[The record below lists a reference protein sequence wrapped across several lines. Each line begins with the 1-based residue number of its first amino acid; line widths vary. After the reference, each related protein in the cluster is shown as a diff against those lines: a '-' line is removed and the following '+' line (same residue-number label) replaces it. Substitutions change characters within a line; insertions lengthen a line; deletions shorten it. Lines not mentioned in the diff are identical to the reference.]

1 MSLRILSFPPPSFL
15 LLKLKQRGIVGGWG
29 RDHRKKKIK
38 ASLRRAGNARGLS
51 MGFFRMQNCRLA
63 HSIEEREGAAAGFQL
78 RCRRRRR
85 CRRRSGS
92 PWVPAAHHWALGG
105 RAGGR
110 QGGGQAQSQCRIADF
125 SCAGFFFF
133 FFNMCCN
140 PGSGFPRQENEP
152 REGERAYH
160 GVGREH

>member
-1 MSLRILSFPPPSFL
+1 M
-15 LLKLKQRGIVGGWG
+15 GGETTE
-29 RDHRKKKIK
+29 KKIK

-85 CRRRSGS
+85 CRRGSCS

-133 FFNMCCN
+133 LICGVTLDPAFHVTKMSPEKGNALTM
-140 PGSGFPRQENEP
+140 GSGASTRKP
-152 REGERAYH
+152 
-160 GVGREH
+160 

>member
-1 MSLRILSFPPPSFL
+1 MGGGKKKKKKKLEFKDSFFPSPFL
-15 LLKLKQRGIVGGWG
+15 PFAEAEAKGDSGGWG
-29 RDHRKKKIK
+29 KRPQKKIK

-51 MGFFRMQNCRLA
+51 MGFFRMQNCPLA

-85 CRRRSGS
+85 RRSCS

-133 FFNMCCN
+133 FF
-140 PGSGFPRQENEP
+140 
-152 REGERAYH
+152 
-160 GVGREH
+160 